1 MKRLVAVGLAA
12 VLLCG
17 GASAADW
24 PSWADEA
31 QAWAVEQGISDSF
44 LSAPSMELTRG
55 QTVQLLYE
63 AAGRPAVSEE
73 MPFTDV
79 NGAYENAVIWAAGQ
93 GYVQGTGDGKFRPSA
108 SVTRQEFAAMLYR
121 QAGEPAVSGQEL
133 HYFSDWSEIVSW
145 AQSPVLW
152 CVQQGLLQGTANDCL
167 APNEPITTAEA
178 VVILQRAQEGGA
190 PSDNTVHLSGDMDAA
205 AEQMSQHLQ
214 RALAAVQQPP
224 AFDVSDVS
232 APAGWE
238 ITAKN
243 LFYA

>member
-93 GYVQGTGDGKFRPSA
+93 GYVQGTGDGKFRP
-108 SVTRQEFAAMLYR
+108 VGIGDT
-121 QAGEPAVSGQEL
+121 AGICRNAVSAGRRTRSVRSRAAL
-133 HYFSDWSEIVSW
+133 FFRLVGN
-145 AQSPVLW
+145 
-152 CVQQGLLQGTANDCL
+152 CVVG
-167 APNEPITTAEA
+167 AE
-178 VVILQRAQEGGA
+178 
-190 PSDNTVHLSGDMDAA
+190 SC
-205 AEQMSQHLQ
+205 
-214 RALAAVQQPP
+214 ALVR
-224 AFDVSDVS
+224 
-232 APAGWE
+232 PAGAVARNGE
-238 ITAKN
+238 
-243 LFYA
+243 